1 MVRTPKKPKND
12 GNVALI
18 VAARDLLADVERAA
32 GAGWLMN
39 VSTGRRLPSGSR
51 SAALPHN
58 EKVPKNLT
66 GATYIYEELLHISN
80 QD

>member
-39 VSTGRRLPSGSR
+39 VSTGRRLPSG
-51 SAALPHN
+51 
-58 EKVPKNLT
+58 
-66 GATYIYEELLHISN
+66 
-80 QD
+80 QDQPRCPIMKKSQRI